1 MHQEPYCLGAGWEA
15 LQWREE
21 AVAAAHL
28 APLQGPTWWDTQQR
42 ALSASQ
48 CHLCHGGAVW
58 ASSEFKHVGN
68 GVPFGQAPEL

>member
-1 MHQEPYCLGAGWEA
+1 M
-15 LQWREE
+15 
-21 AVAAAHL
+21 AHL

-42 ALSASQ
+42 AWSASQ